1 MIAGVNE
8 QEAEV
13 YRKAWRDYVRRRNF
27 IAVIFIGFI
36 PWGFLVLKFIPNETI
51 RGILLWAWFL
61 MWPVGIVWYAQQ
73 KCPRCGK
80 RFAYTL
86 WGQRCAHCGRS
97 RAQIA
102 VTAGAKASFV

>member
-1 MIAGVNE
+1 MSRKLKSIAKHGATTCD
-8 QEAEV
+8 AEISLLS
-13 YRKAWRDYVRRRNF
+13 YL
-27 IAVIFIGFI
+27 GFI

-51 RGILLWAWFL
+51 MGILLWAWFL

-86 WGQRCAHCGRS
+86 WGQRCAHCGLS

-102 VTAGAKASFV
+102 VTVGAKTSFV

>member
-8 QEAEV
+8 QEAEG

-61 MWPVGIVWYAQQ
+61 MWPVGIAWYAQQ
-73 KCPRCGK
+73 KCPDVVSALHIRCGA
-80 RFAYTL
+80 RGVRIAAYL
-86 WGQRCAHCGRS
+86 EHRLQ
-97 RAQIA
+97 
-102 VTAGAKASFV
+102 